1 MDAQDHVCRLR
12 GEGLIVEAIKAVL
25 FEPVGCL
32 AEFRPD
38 EFVSAAA
45 DLFGAGPNPEATGS
59 QAYWRLLGLMEQ
71 RAASAEMLL
80 RLQQLELQAVEH
92 AELYEDV
99 RWSLE
104 ELKSLGVAPVLA
116 SSLSRPAV
124 ARFIERHALAD
135 LLAGAVTRDEAGGV
149 MGKVLR
155 AVIEKAQLVPA
166 QVMALADTAEGLAAA
181 KQLGRHRL
189 ARRAGRRAAPDRA
202 TLRHPPLR
210 ARAARALR
218 AVRSDVRLAQA
229 GEQDPLLYS
238 RVTVTTASPALFL

>member
-1 MDAQDHVCRLR
+1 M
-12 GEGLIVEAIKAVL
+12 EAIKAVL

-45 DLFGAGPNPEATGS
+45 DLFGASQNLETTGS

-71 RAASAEMLL
+71 RPAPAEMLL

-92 AELYEDV
+92 ADLYEDV

-104 ELKSLGVAPVLA
+104 ELKSLGVATVLA

-135 LLAGAVTRDEAGGV
+135 LLAGVVTRDEAGGV
-149 MGKVLR
+149 MAKVVR
-155 AVIEKAQLVPA
+155 SVIDQAQLDPA
-166 QVMALADTAEGLAAA
+166 RIMVLADTAAAIDMTKRLGLNAMLMINEYDEGRALAERNPAGGIVSLA
-181 KQLGRHRL
+181 ELPDALRL
-189 ARRAGRRAAPDRA
+189 IEQRSGIRAPSR
-202 TLRHPPLR
+202 PPL
-210 ARAARALR
+210 APFELF
-218 AVRSDVRLAQA
+218 
-229 GEQDPLLYS
+229 DP
-238 RVTVTTASPALFL
+238 T

>member
-1 MDAQDHVCRLR
+1 MDAQDHVRRLP
-12 GEGLIVEAIKAVL
+12 GEDLIVEAIKAVL

-38 EFVSAAA
+38 EFMSAAA
-45 DLFGAGPNPEATGS
+45 DLLGADRSPEATGS

-92 AELYEDV
+92 SELYEDV

-104 ELKSLGVAPVLA
+104 ELKALGVATILA

-135 LLAGAVTRDEAGGV
+135 LLAGAVSRDEAGGV
-149 MGKVLR
+149 MS
-155 AVIEKAQLVPA
+155 AVVRSVIDQAQLDPA
-166 QVMALADTAEGLAAA
+166 RIMVLADTAEGLDMT
-181 KQLGRHRL
+181 KRLGLNAMLMINEYDEGRAL
-189 ARRAGRRAAPDRA
+189 AERNPAGGIVSLAELPDALRVIEQRSGIRAPSR
-202 TLRHPPLR
+202 PPL
-210 ARAARALR
+210 APFELF
-218 AVRSDVRLAQA
+218 
-229 GEQDPLLYS
+229 DP
-238 RVTVTTASPALFL
+238 A